1 MKNFFEKINLI
12 LDKDHKRK
20 TKIIISVIIGTTVLE
35 ILGISLVIP
44 IFAIIF
50 ENNNLSKYFIFNNY
64 FNNLEK
70 QTLIL
75 TIICLV
81 LIIYLMKNLLLSFFT
96 IYQSRFIWGVKK
108 DLAEKILNRY
118 LSTDKKFIEK
128 KNSSILL
135 NILTKE
141 ISYFVHLLFSSLIF
155 VSETLILS
163 SVIIIMIFFETK
175 IFISLLF
182 FIMIYYIILLI
193 FTKKKIKILG
203 NKRIFFDTSYLKY
216 SSQVIEGVREIK
228 IYNQSDY
235 FIKKFNNTTNEVYN
249 INWKLEMFQNIP
261 RFWLEYLILTFVLI
275 LVLILNK
282 SSSSDNIMLIIGLLA
297 IAGARLLPSINRMY
311 QSFQS
316 IKIYF
321 PCIDA
326 IAIEL
331 NKKTEEIFL
340 EGKKR
345 DFKFV
350 DKIEFKNLNFDYQ
363 NYKVFENFRFNIEK
377 NSLIGIYGPNGSGKS
392 TMLDLMFGFI
402 KPKRGEILVDGFDIQ
417 QNLSNWQKKISYIP
431 QKIFLTDSTILEN
444 ITFTENLDKIDEKFF
459 NDILKKSTLNEVIN
473 KLPNGIHTNV
483 GERGSKLSGGQQ
495 QRIGLARALFKKPE
509 ILVMD
514 ESISSIDNYNANKII
529 STINSMNDITRII
542 VSHNLEILE
551 NCDKVFRLSDG
562 KIKEMKI

>member
-193 FTKKKIKILG
+193 FTKKK
-203 NKRIFFDTSYLKY
+203 S
-216 SSQVIEGVREIK
+216 
-228 IYNQSDY
+228 
-235 FIKKFNNTTNEVYN
+235 KF
-249 INWKLEMFQNIP
+249 
-261 RFWLEYLILTFVLI
+261 
-275 LVLILNK
+275 
-282 SSSSDNIMLIIGLLA
+282 
-297 IAGARLLPSINRMY
+297 
-311 QSFQS
+311 
-316 IKIYF
+316 
-321 PCIDA
+321 
-326 IAIEL
+326 
-331 NKKTEEIFL
+331 
-340 EGKKR
+340 
-345 DFKFV
+345 
-350 DKIEFKNLNFDYQ
+350 
-363 NYKVFENFRFNIEK
+363 
-377 NSLIGIYGPNGSGKS
+377 
-392 TMLDLMFGFI
+392 
-402 KPKRGEILVDGFDIQ
+402 
-417 QNLSNWQKKISYIP
+417 
-431 QKIFLTDSTILEN
+431 
-444 ITFTENLDKIDEKFF
+444 
-459 NDILKKSTLNEVIN
+459 
-473 KLPNGIHTNV
+473 
-483 GERGSKLSGGQQ
+483 
-495 QRIGLARALFKKPE
+495 
-509 ILVMD
+509 
-514 ESISSIDNYNANKII
+514 
-529 STINSMNDITRII
+529 
-542 VSHNLEILE
+542 
-551 NCDKVFRLSDG
+551 
-562 KIKEMKI
+562 